1 MLSLKLL
8 TYKHQITVYMLAQ
21 KLQFTCYPQNY
32 NLHVSPE
39 LQFTCYHTNYSL
51 YMWPPQITVYMWAP
65 KLQFT
70 CKYHNGNISPK
81 ITLDLDLHVE
91 QLNTNILIEGG
102 LEQKC
107 KDNKE

>member
-8 TYKHQITVYMLAQ
+8 TYKPQITVYMLAQ

-51 YMWPPQITVYMWAP
+51 YMWPP

-70 CKYHNGNISPK
+70 CEPQNYSLHVSINGNISPK

>member
-1 MLSLKLL
+1 
-8 TYKHQITVYMLAQ
+8 
-21 KLQFTCYPQNY
+21 
-32 NLHVSPE
+32 
-39 LQFTCYHTNYSL
+39 
-51 YMWPPQITVYMWAP
+51 MWPP

-70 CKYHNGNISPK
+70 CEPQNYSLHVSPK
-81 ITLDLDLHVE
+81 ITLDLHVE

>member
-1 MLSLKLL
+1 MLSPKLQF
-8 TYKHQITVYMLAQ
+8 TCKPRITVYMLSH
-21 KLQFTCYPQNY
+21 KLQFI
-32 NLHVSPE
+32 HV
-39 LQFTCYHTNYSL
+39 T
-51 YMWPPQITVYMWAP
+51 PQITVYMWAP

-107 KDNKE
+107 KENKE

>member
-1 MLSLKLL
+1 MLSP
-8 TYKHQITVYMLAQ
+8 
-21 KLQFTCYPQNY
+21 KLQFTCKPRITVYIS
-32 NLHVSPE
+32 HK
-39 LQFTCYHTNYSL
+39 LQFIHVT
-51 YMWPPQITVYMWAP
+51 PQITVYMWAP

>member
-1 MLSLKLL
+1 
-8 TYKHQITVYMLAQ
+8 
-21 KLQFTCYPQNY
+21 
-32 NLHVSPE
+32 
-39 LQFTCYHTNYSL
+39 
-51 YMWPPQITVYMWAP
+51 MWPP

-70 CKYHNGNISPK
+70 CEPQNYSLHVSIGNISPK

>member
-1 MLSLKLL
+1 
-8 TYKHQITVYMLAQ
+8 
-21 KLQFTCYPQNY
+21 
-32 NLHVSPE
+32 
-39 LQFTCYHTNYSL
+39 
-51 YMWPPQITVYMWAP
+51 MWPP

-70 CKYHNGNISPK
+70 CEPQNYSLHVSINGNISPK

>member
-8 TYKHQITVYMLAQ
+8 TYKPQITVYMLAQ

-32 NLHVSPE
+32 SLHVSPE
-39 LQFTCYHTNYSL
+39 LQFTCYHPNYSL
-51 YMWPPQITVYMWAP
+51 YMWPP

>member
-1 MLSLKLL
+1 MLSPKLQF
-8 TYKHQITVYMLAQ
+8 TCKPRITVYML
-21 KLQFTCYPQNY
+21 
-32 NLHVSPE
+32 S
-39 LQFTCYHTNYSL
+39 
-51 YMWPPQITVYMWAP
+51 P

>member
-1 MLSLKLL
+1 MYMLSLKLL
-8 TYKHQITVYMLAQ
+8 TYKPQITVYMLAP
-21 KLQFTCYPQNY
+21 KLQFTCYPQNN

-39 LQFTCYHTNYSL
+39 LQFTCYHPNYIL
-51 YMWPPQITVYMWAP
+51 YMWPP

>member
-1 MLSLKLL
+1 
-8 TYKHQITVYMLAQ
+8 MLAQ
-21 KLQFTCYPQNY
+21 KLQFTCYPQNN

-39 LQFTCYHTNYSL
+39 LQFTCYHPNYSL
-51 YMWPPQITVYMWAP
+51 YMWPP

-70 CKYHNGNISPK
+70 CEYHNGNISPK